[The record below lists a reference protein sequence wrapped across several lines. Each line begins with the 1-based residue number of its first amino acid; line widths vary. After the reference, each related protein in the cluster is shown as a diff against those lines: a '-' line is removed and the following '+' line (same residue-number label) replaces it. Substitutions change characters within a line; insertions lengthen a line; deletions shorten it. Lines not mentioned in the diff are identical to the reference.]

1 MKTNMNWFYWGL
13 LSQTSTSPKTIKTCQ
28 RWYDKHG
35 NQVILSQLHIRLH
48 AKVNQMCIHLRFQQ
62 KHRVTLPKIHCAQLL
77 SYSLKK
83 KLYMCDLFFKDLCL
97 LQRSKWA
104 LGVRVAERVREVKKV
119 LREGMLYCFFRP
131 FLLNA
136 CSLGTKDLFLRSSVC
151 QYLIIRLLELMLELT
166 FIVRCL
172 L

>member
-1 MKTNMNWFYWGL
+1 M
-13 LSQTSTSPKTIKTCQ
+13 
-28 RWYDKHG
+28 
-35 NQVILSQLHIRLH
+35 
-48 AKVNQMCIHLRFQQ
+48 
-62 KHRVTLPKIHCAQLL
+62 
-77 SYSLKK
+77 
-83 KLYMCDLFFKDLCL
+83 
-97 LQRSKWA
+97 
-104 LGVRVAERVREVKKV
+104 GVRVAERVREVKKV

-136 CSLGTKDLFLRSSVC
+136 CSLGTKDLFLRRSVC